1 MQPLR
6 HHLSSFTPTNA
17 VPVFIG
23 LTCFLLSYATSNI
36 ASSTLN
42 GTSTWLGVGS
52 SDALILQWTCG
63 LCAGFF
69 WLIGVGFGIFLALH
83 LIDWIFGHFIFVQPS
98 RLLKGDTSTAQ
109 AVTAVVL
116 ISAHKALSPF
126 LTVGVA
132 EAAAQN
138 LATWIPTVLL
148 SSRYLFAGQM
158 VQAVHTWQMWW
169 LY

>member
-6 HHLSSFTPTNA
+6 HHLSSFTPTNS

-23 LTCFLLSYATSNI
+23 LTCFLLSDATSNI
-36 ASSTLN
+36 AGGVLN
-42 GTSTWLGVGS
+42 GTSTWLGVGF
-52 SDALILQWTCG
+52 SDALVLQWTYG
-63 LCAGFF
+63 LCAGLF
-69 WLIGVGFGIFLALH
+69 WLMGVGFGIFLALR
-83 LIDWIFGHFIFVQPS
+83 LIDWIFGHLIFVQPS
-98 RLLKGDTSTAQ
+98 KLLKGDTSTAQ

-116 ISAHKALSPF
+116 ISAHKALAPF

-138 LATWIPTVLL
+138 LATWIPTLLL
-148 SSRYLFAGQM
+148 SSGYVFTGQI
-158 VQAVHTWQMWW
+158 VQAMQTWQMWW